1 MTNCGF
7 NLMILMKPV
16 FGQMTL
22 SYEPEP
28 IICLIHLSFKIIS
41 MSMHSIQWKILIIEI
56 DSLEIFYLFAF
67 YFFFWQILE
76 TNLKFFYTNL
86 SLKCFKL
93 RLINV
98 AKFYAY
104 TSILTLEN
112 NVLFTIAK
120 SCGEYFKK
128 CIKCINIT
136 ISNLA
141 HVCNV
146 NHQPWQLLRLAKNN
160 RNASWLWTDLL
171 FK

>member
-1 MTNCGF
+1 MRIQFNDFNEASFWTNDIKLWTRTNYLF
-7 NLMILMKPV
+7 DTFIFQNNLHVNALNSVEDINHRDWL
-16 FGQMTL
+16 FRNF
-22 SYEPEP
+22 
-28 IICLIHLSFKIIS
+28 LSFC
-41 MSMHSIQWKILIIEI
+41 L
-56 DSLEIFYLFAF
+56 L
-67 YFFFWQILE
+67 FFFWQILE